1 MRGAKVKLGYF
12 DEEEDAARAYDAA
25 LVRYKNAPT
34 VNFPGE
40 APLASVLAALPALS
54 SPPPAQPA
62 PAPPAP
68 PGAPRRSGRAPA
80 PKVIVDAP
88 GPVLRLERDLPMRR
102 GPPRRKSVEGAYQKQ
117 NGKWTNKDMFPGR
130 DFDDLDAYRAAKKQR
145 AARRAEWS
153 AQARNFGGS
162 R

>member
-1 MRGAKVKLGYF
+1 VRGAKVKLGYF

-117 NGKWTNKDMFPGR
+117 NGKWTCPKMFPGR
-130 DFDDLDAYRAAKKQR
+130 DFDDLDAYRSAKKQR
-145 AARRAEWS
+145 TDQRAAYRDQKHGWHWK
-153 AQARNFGGS
+153 
-162 R
+162 